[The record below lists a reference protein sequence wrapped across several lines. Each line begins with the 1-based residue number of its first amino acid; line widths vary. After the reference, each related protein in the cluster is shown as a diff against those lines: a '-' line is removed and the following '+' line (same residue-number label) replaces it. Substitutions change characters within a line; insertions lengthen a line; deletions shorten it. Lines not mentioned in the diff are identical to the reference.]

1 MSGANRKLTTQI
13 PGEPLQEPAATEQI
27 ALASEQQ
34 ATDPVHVVKGNGLPD
49 AAEIDAKTITKPV
62 LTKHGWLMPKGA

>member
-34 ATDPVHVVKGNGLPD
+34 ATDPVPVVERGVLPD
-49 AAEIDAKTITKPV
+49 SSEIDAKTIDRPV
-62 LTKHGWLMPKGA
+62 LTQQGYVVPGR